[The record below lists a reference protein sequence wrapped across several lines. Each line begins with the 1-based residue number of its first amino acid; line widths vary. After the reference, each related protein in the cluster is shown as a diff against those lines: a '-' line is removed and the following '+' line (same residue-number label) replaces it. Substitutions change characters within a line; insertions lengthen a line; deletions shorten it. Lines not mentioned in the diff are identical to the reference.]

1 MVSVYKGAMRTFL
14 NTEQMKE
21 IYRMLNYGAL
31 QKDIA
36 GKFNISQGNVS
47 RIAVSAGI
55 YRNRTK
61 RTYRKGIT
69 VERRN
74 DAKN

>member
-1 MVSVYKGAMRTFL
+1 
-14 NTEQMKE
+14 
-21 IYRMLNYGAL
+21 MLNYGAL

-36 GKFNISQGNVS
+36 GKFNKSQGNVS

>member
-1 MVSVYKGAMRTFL
+1 MKINLTL
-14 NTEQMKE
+14 EQVRE
-21 IYRMLNYGAL
+21 IYNMLNYGAL

-61 RTYRKGIT
+61 RTYRKGIH

-74 DAKN
+74 NAK

>member
-1 MVSVYKGAMRTFL
+1 MKTNL
-14 NTEQMKE
+14 TLEQVRE
-21 IYRMLNYGAL
+21 IYNMLNYGAL
-31 QKDIA
+31 QRDIA
-36 GKFNISQGNVS
+36 GKFNISQGSVS
-47 RIAVSAGI
+47 RIAVAAGI
-55 YRNRTK
+55 YRNATK

>member
-1 MVSVYKGAMRTFL
+1 MVSVCVGAMKSKL
-14 NTEQMKE
+14 SIEQVRE
-21 IYRMLNYGAL
+21 IYNMLNYGAL

-47 RIAVSAGI
+47 RIAVSTGI

>member
-21 IYRMLNYGAL
+21 IYRMLNYGAK
-31 QKDIA
+31 QIDIA
-36 GKFNISQGNVS
+36 KKVMTSQGNIS
-47 RIAVSAGI
+47 RIAVAAGI

>member
-1 MVSVYKGAMRTFL
+1 MRAKL
-14 NTEQMKE
+14 SLEQVRE
-21 IYRMLNYGAL
+21 IYSMLNYGAL

-74 DAKN
+74 EAKN

>member
-1 MVSVYKGAMRTFL
+1 MRAKL
-14 NTEQMKE
+14 SLEQVRE
-21 IYRMLNYGAL
+21 IYSMLNYGAL